1 MIQSEKLKEHAK
13 RLRLYNIANRMD
25 SILHHAQEEKP
36 TYPEFLSLVLGT
48 EVEMK
53 ERKDY
58 ERRLVAARLPRKHDL
73 DEYDYNFYEGID
85 RRQMKELRE
94 LVWLREAYNLILMGP
109 SGTGKT
115 FLAAGLVFD
124 AVKAGYKAYL
134 MTMEDIVNCLRLKD
148 ISTPAM
154 MTYNKILR
162 AQLLAI
168 DDIMLFPVKRE
179 EATAFF
185 NLINTLHEKTSII
198 ITTNK
203 APTEWVETL
212 NDEILASALL
222 DRLLYRCEVIKFTGS
237 SYRLENRQTIFKTTR
252 NEKRTYEALVT
263 GVFCGIFNFSK
274 KRHKKICKLHRF
286 HPLHHPY
293 KRTRPC
299 LHPPGCAES
308 ARPGTVPHR
317 NRVLHPPAL
326 RTL

>member
-1 MIQSEKLKEHAK
+1 
-13 RLRLYNIANRMD
+13 
-25 SILHHAQEEKP
+25 
-36 TYPEFLSLVLGT
+36 
-48 EVEMK
+48 
-53 ERKDY
+53 
-58 ERRLVAARLPRKHDL
+58 
-73 DEYDYNFYEGID
+73 
-85 RRQMKELRE
+85 
-94 LVWLREAYNLILMGP
+94 MGP

-237 SYRLENRQTIFKTTR
+237 SYRLENRQTIFKTTGTR
-252 NEKRTYEALVT
+252 NELISHFPYGRRPR
-263 GVFCGIFNFSK
+263 G
-274 KRHKKICKLHRF
+274 RF
-286 HPLHHPY
+286 L
-293 KRTRPC
+293 
-299 LHPPGCAES
+299 PPGPPRSTAG
-308 ARPGTVPHR
+308 ARNAAVSYSP
-317 NRVLHPPAL
+317 VLRPY
-326 RTL
+326 RTLSGNRLKAIRTFPAGLLWHGIWR